1 MIRAAFLFETRVS
14 LRHRASNWCRN
25 LNAVVLTTDTRFA
38 ELLRFALAAAIVMPG
53 RRSFV
58 GSFSGRPG
66 LQVRDVVMNRVLAFA
81 LVVSMAGTP
90 SVFAAGAAQAPAN
103 SSMSGSVKNSSGRS
117 IANATVRLRDLE
129 TGQLAGTTTSDAAG
143 QFSFPGLAAGSFTV
157 EIVNASGEIIGSSAP
172 IAVAPGAAISGVV
185 VSTTE
190 SSKKK
195 GGAFFTS
202 TAGLIAIAASGAA
215 VAGVTAATRPTASG
229 SK

>member
-1 MIRAAFLFETRVS
+1 M
-14 LRHRASNWCRN
+14 H
-25 LNAVVLTTDTRFA
+25 
-38 ELLRFALAAAIVMPG
+38 
-53 RRSFV
+53 
-58 GSFSGRPG
+58 
-66 LQVRDVVMNRVLAFA
+66 RVLALA

-90 SVFAAGAAQAPAN
+90 SVFAAGAAQAPVN
-103 SSMSGSVKNSSGRS
+103 SSMAGLVKNASGRT

-129 TGQLAGTTTSDAAG
+129 TGQLAATTTSDAAG

-157 EIVNASGEIIGSSAP
+157 EIVNAAGEIIGSSAP
-172 IAVAPGAAISGVV
+172 ISVVAGQAITGVV
-185 VSTTE
+185 VTTTD

-195 GGAFFTS
+195 AGAFFTS

>member
-1 MIRAAFLFETRVS
+1 LRLSGRVVDS
-14 LRHRASNWCRN
+14 DA
-25 LNAVVLTTDTRFA
+25 
-38 ELLRFALAAAIVMPG
+38 G
-53 RRSFV
+53 RLSFV
-58 GSFSGRPG
+58 GLFQCRRR
-66 LQVRDVVMNRVLAFA
+66 LQVREVVMHRVLALA

-90 SVFAAGAAQAPAN
+90 SVFAAGAAHAPAN
-103 SSMSGSVKNSSGRS
+103 SSMAGLVKNANGRT

-129 TGQLAGTTTSDAAG
+129 TGQLAATTTSDAAG

-157 EIVNASGEIIGSSAP
+157 EIVNAAGEIIGSSAP
-172 IAVAPGAAISGVV
+172 ISVVAGQAITGVV
-185 VSTTE
+185 VTTTD

-195 GGAFFTS
+195 AGAFFTS

>member
-1 MIRAAFLFETRVS
+1 
-14 LRHRASNWCRN
+14 
-25 LNAVVLTTDTRFA
+25 
-38 ELLRFALAAAIVMPG
+38 
-53 RRSFV
+53 
-58 GSFSGRPG
+58 
-66 LQVRDVVMNRVLAFA
+66 
-81 LVVSMAGTP
+81 MAGTS

-103 SSMSGSVKNSSGRS
+103 SSMSGSVRNPSGRS
-117 IANATVRLRDLE
+117 IANATVRLRDLQ

-172 IAVAPGAAISGVV
+172 ISVEPGQAITGVV

-190 SSKKK
+190 SKKK
-195 GGAFFTS
+195 GGAFFAS

-215 VAGVTAATRPTASG
+215 VAGVTVATRPTASG

>member
-1 MIRAAFLFETRVS
+1 M
-14 LRHRASNWCRN
+14 H
-25 LNAVVLTTDTRFA
+25 
-38 ELLRFALAAAIVMPG
+38 
-53 RRSFV
+53 
-58 GSFSGRPG
+58 
-66 LQVRDVVMNRVLAFA
+66 RVLALA

-90 SVFAAGAAQAPAN
+90 SVFAAGAAQAPVN
-103 SSMSGSVKNSSGRS
+103 SSMSGSVKTMSGRS

-172 IAVAPGAAISGVV
+172 ISVEPGQAITGVV

-195 GGAFFTS
+195 GAFFTS

-215 VAGVTAATRPTASG
+215 VAGVTAATRSTVSG

>member
-1 MIRAAFLFETRVS
+1 
-14 LRHRASNWCRN
+14 
-25 LNAVVLTTDTRFA
+25 
-38 ELLRFALAAAIVMPG
+38 
-53 RRSFV
+53 
-58 GSFSGRPG
+58 
-66 LQVRDVVMNRVLAFA
+66 MNRVLALA
-81 LVVSMAGTP
+81 LVVSMAGTS

-103 SSMSGSVKNSSGRS
+103 SSMSGSVRNPSGRS
-117 IANATVRLRDLE
+117 IANATVRLRDLQ

-172 IAVAPGAAISGVV
+172 ISVEPGQAITGVV

-190 SSKKK
+190 SKKK

-215 VAGVTAATRPTASG
+215 VAGVTVATRPTASG